1 MRCPTMWYVQPTKAQ
16 ISLHKLCWSLECFNN
31 TKLLTK
37 HHLELLS
44 LRGGCT
50 GLSESSLVKMPD
62 CVNSYVVAHIES
74 LTNPKPN
81 QESKP

>member
-1 MRCPTMWYVQPTKAQ
+1 M
-16 ISLHKLCWSLECFNN
+16 
-31 TKLLTK
+31 
-37 HHLELLS
+37 ELLS

-62 CVNSYVVAHIES
+62 CVNSDVVAHIES
-74 LTNPKPN
+74 LTNPKPI